1 MTNILSKPDHGVP
14 LIADGKATQAFQTY
28 LDEITTALNDNLL
41 GLRIQATSYAV
52 ADVPDA
58 TTAAG
63 LIYVSDDVGGSV
75 LAFSDG
81 VNWRRVTDRAIVT
94 T

>member
-1 MTNILSKPDHGVP
+1 MADILSKPDHGV
-14 LIADGKATQAFQTY
+14 LLTKDGKATPAFQVY

-58 TTAAG
+58 TTEAG
-63 LIYVSDDVGGSV
+63 IIYVSDEVGGGV

-81 VNWRRVTDRAIVT
+81 TNWLRVTDRAIVT
-94 T
+94 

>member
-1 MTNILSKPDHGVP
+1 MTNILSKPDHGSE
-14 LIADGKATQAFQTY
+14 LIKDGKATPVFQLY

-58 TTAAG
+58 STEAG
-63 LIYVSDDVGGSV
+63 IIYVSDDAGGSV

-81 VNWRRVTDRAIVT
+81 TNWRRVTDRTIVAV
-94 T
+94 